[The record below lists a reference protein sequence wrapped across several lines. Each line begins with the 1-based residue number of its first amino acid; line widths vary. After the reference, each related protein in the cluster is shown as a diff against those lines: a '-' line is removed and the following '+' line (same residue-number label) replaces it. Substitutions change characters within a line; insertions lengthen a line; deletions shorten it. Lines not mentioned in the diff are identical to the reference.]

1 MAVFPAERAAVA
13 LAADALR
20 RRPSA
25 LFSDIDG
32 TLSPIVP
39 IPQDA
44 VVLARCRDALGV
56 LTKKIDIVCL
66 LSGRPADEA
75 WRMVRVDDALYSGN
89 HGVESW
95 FKGELLRPAG
105 VERHHARLARSS
117 AMLRVALADVPGLV
131 FEDKGIGL
139 AIHYRRE
146 PAAADRVIESARRI
160 AGTRGL
166 DVFVRSAHV
175 EVRAPIE
182 GDKGTAVRA
191 LAERYGLRG
200 LLLIGDDPVDVPA
213 FGAAEAYGREHDAT
227 VVRATVG
234 DVLEAGE
241 IALADPQAVGAFLEA
256 VAAALP

>member
-1 MAVFPAERAAVA
+1 MPTERAGIA
-13 LAADALR
+13 LAVEALR

-25 LFSDIDG
+25 IFSDIDG

-44 VVLARCRDALGV
+44 VVLPRARTALAA
-56 LTKKIDIVCL
+56 LTKKLELVCL

-89 HGVESW
+89 HGLETW
-95 FKGELLRPAG
+95 FRGELLRPAG
-105 VERHHARLARSS
+105 VERYHARLARSS

-131 FEDKGIGL
+131 FEDKGIGF

-146 PAAADRVIESARRI
+146 PAAADRVIEVARRI
-160 AGTRGL
+160 ASRRGL

-175 EVRAPIE
+175 EVRAPLK
-182 GDKGTAVRA
+182 GDKGDALRM

-200 LLLIGDDPVDVPA
+200 LLFVGDDPVDVPA
-213 FGAAEAYGREHDAT
+213 IAAAQAYARERDAT
-227 VVRATVG
+227 VARATVG
-234 DVLEAGE
+234 DALEGGE
-241 IALADPQAVGAFLEA
+241 IRLPDPYAVASFLEA
-256 VAAALP
+256 IAAALP